1 MRRKSQIFC
10 IRGAGLAALFF
21 FVLQPISFAGLAVS
35 PLQQTVEVKPGKKA
49 NFTITLTNN
58 KRNAQTRPCP
68 VRVNILDFTVSDT
81 GQLSFGPENK
91 NSRTAVDWITL
102 DANSFVLE
110 PGESR
115 QVKGTVTAPI
125 NADGDYWAAA
135 MVELGKSEK
144 GEKGVQV
151 KLRTASG
158 IFIHV
163 ARRNYTERGNITD
176 LNITMPVFDTNGS
189 PAENNL
195 PMSALVKL
203 KEKQSLQVAAKL
215 QNDGLTAISARGK
228 AYVYNDNWRRIA
240 AIPLHSSRRQV
251 LPGDS
256 RWFTGTMPEP
266 LPAGEYKLRTFFAS
280 DTKFKRKNTKDI
292 EFTINPDLSDVWAK
306 NFSTESISKLTF
318 EPQSIELKLNPGR
331 ITSATMQVTNQGL
344 DTVTANCR
352 IENDGTD
359 KDWLELRTT
368 DFALAPNDRYA
379 TSCVVRVPSDA
390 KPGKYNWNILV
401 EMERAGLSSEGQNN
415 TEQYKIPVSI
425 VIDEN
430 TSLKIK
436 R

>member
-1 MRRKSQIFC
+1 MRRKSNIFC

-35 PLQQTVEVKPGKKA
+35 PLQQRVEVKPGKKA
-49 NFTITLTNN
+49 NFAITLTNN

-91 NSRTAVDWITL
+91 HPRTAVDWITL

-135 MVELGKSEK
+135 MVELGEPEK

-158 IFIHV
+158 IFIRV
-163 ARRNYTERGNITD
+163 ARRKYAERGNITD
-176 LNITMPVFDTNGS
+176 LNITMPVFDTDES
-189 PAENNL
+189 FAAENM
-195 PMSALVKL
+195 PSSALMKL
-203 KEKQSLQVAAKL
+203 KEKQSLQVVAKL
-215 QNDGLTAISARGK
+215 QNDGLTAIAARGK
-228 AYVYNDNWRRIA
+228 AYIYNDNWRRIA
-240 AIPLHSSRRQV
+240 AIPLQSSRRQV

-266 LPAGEYKLRTFFAS
+266 LPAGEYNLRIFFSS
-280 DTKFKRKNTKDI
+280 DTRFKRKITKDI
-292 EFTINPDLSDVWAK
+292 EFAISPDLSDVWAK
-306 NFSTESISKLTF
+306 NLSAESISKLVF
-318 EPQSIELKLNPGR
+318 EPQSFELKLNPGR
-331 ITSATMQVTNQGL
+331 ITSAMMQVTNQGL

-368 DFALAPNDRYA
+368 DFALAPNGQYT

-390 KPGKYNWNILV
+390 KPGRYNWNIIV
-401 EMERAGLSSEGQNN
+401 EMERAGLSSEGQENI
-415 TEQYKIPVSI
+415 TQYKIPVSI

-430 TSLKIK
+430 TYLKIK